1 MKISEKVKER
11 LREIVGEKRLL
22 TKEIDL
28 LCYSYDCSFQAREE
42 EHLPDLVILPK
53 STEEVSK
60 ILKIAH
66 KERIPVIPRGGG
78 SGASGGTLPLEGGI
92 LLDLT
97 SWKEFVEVDKG
108 NMQVFLRPGVIHSD
122 LNDHLKS
129 YGLFFPPDPGSSK
142 MCTIGGMV
150 ANNSSGL
157 RAVKYG
163 NTGNYVLG
171 LEVVLPNGEII
182 ETGGVGS
189 RALKSVSGLDLT
201 SLFVGSEGILGV
213 ITMVRLRVVPRPPCH
228 GLVMAIF
235 HSLEKAG
242 EGVLKVFSSGIIP
255 AAIEILDKTAI
266 YAANSHVSSPNLPE
280 AEAIL
285 LFELDGNREGVKV
298 EIERIKEEVEGLA
311 TRVEVATDDATRE
324 RLWAGRRVIGAATAK
339 LEKNKTRVFAGEDIT
354 VPISQV
360 PRALKEVRELAER
373 LDITVVIFGHIGDGN
388 LHTAPVID
396 ITRPEEVERV
406 KELIHGIH
414 LLAIELNGS
423 VTGEHGVGSARLSYM
438 EREHGPALDLMIKLK
453 EMIDP
458 QGIMNPGKLLPQRE
472 GGHHDL

>member
-1 MKISEKVKER
+1 MIITEAKNR
-11 LREIVGEKRLL
+11 LLEIVGEERLL
-22 TKEIDL
+22 TKDL
-28 LCYSYDCSFQAREE
+28 HRLCYSYDCSFQAREE
-42 EHLPDLVILPK
+42 EHLPDIVILPK
-53 STEEVSK
+53 TTDEVSK
-60 ILKIAH
+60 ILKIANN
-66 KERIPVIPRGGG
+66 EGIPVIPRGGG

-97 SWKEFVEVDKG
+97 SWKDIVEVDKG

-122 LNDHLKS
+122 LNQHLEP

-163 NTGNYVLG
+163 NTGSYVLG
-171 LEVVLPNGEII
+171 LEVVLPSGEII

-213 ITMVRLRVVPRPPCH
+213 ITMIRLKVMPKPPCQ
-228 GLVMAIF
+228 GLVMAVF
-235 HSLEKAG
+235 DSLEKAG

-266 YAANSHVSSPNLPE
+266 FAANSHISSPNLPE
-280 AEAIL
+280 AEGIL
-285 LFELDGNREGVKV
+285 LFELDGNNEGVLV
-298 EIERIKEEVEGLA
+298 EIERVKEEVLGLA
-311 TRVEVATDDATRE
+311 TRVEVATDAATRE

-339 LEKNKTRVFAGEDIT
+339 LEKNKTRVFAGEDIA
-354 VPISQV
+354 VPISAV
-360 PRALKEVRELAER
+360 PAALKGVRELAER
-373 LDITVVIFGHIGDGN
+373 LHITVVIFGHIGDGN

-396 ITRPEEVERV
+396 ITKPEEIERV

-423 VTGEHGVGSARLSYM
+423 VTGEHGVGSARLPYM
-438 EREHGPALDLMIKLK
+438 EREHGPSLDLMIKIKDL
-453 EMIDP
+453 IDP
-458 QGIMNPGKLLPQRE
+458 RGIMNPGKLLPKK
-472 GGHHDL
+472 GDAN